1 MKNIFKIL
9 EGLGIEVPEDKK
21 STLEKEVHENYR
33 TKKDYDDQVEKAEST
48 QKLLD
53 ETADKLKKF
62 DGVDV
67 ADLQE
72 KLKET
77 TETLEN
83 ERADRKKKEEE
94 AERHATA
101 AAACQYTMPPEE
113 LEKRTF
119 KISVNDEINIAELE
133 KKLADDSAKGKSM
146 DDLFNAMVKDS
157 EGKDIPN
164 ILVSEQAEDD
174 ADNAA
179 VFTEPMG
186 NQTDTRIKGDPNN
199 MDFETYKKWREQN
212 S

>member
-94 AERHATA
+94 AERHATVA
-101 AAACQYTMPPEE
+101 EY
-113 LEKRTF
+113 LKEKRF
-119 KISVNDEINIAELE
+119 VNDITRNAITAELKKSLRMIQPKENQWMIFLTQWSKIQKE
-133 KKLADDSAKGKSM
+133 KTFQTFWYRNRQRMMQIMQQFSRSRWETRQTQELREIQITWISKRTKNGESRIAKRG
-146 DDLFNAMVKDS
+146 
-157 EGKDIPN
+157 E
-164 ILVSEQAEDD
+164 
-174 ADNAA
+174 
-179 VFTEPMG
+179 
-186 NQTDTRIKGDPNN
+186 
-199 MDFETYKKWREQN
+199 
-212 S
+212 

>member
-94 AERHATA
+94 DERHATVA
-101 AAACQYTMPPEE
+101 EY
-113 LEKRTF
+113 LKEKRF
-119 KISVNDEINIAELE
+119 VNDITRNAITAELE

-146 DDLFNAMVKDS
+146 DDLFNAMVKDP

>member
-94 AERHATA
+94 AERHATVA
-101 AAACQYTMPPEE
+101 EY
-113 LEKRTF
+113 LKEKRF
-119 KISVNDEINIAELE
+119 VNDITRNAITASLKKSLRMILPKENQWMIFLMQWSKILKE
-133 KKLADDSAKGKSM
+133 KT
-146 DDLFNAMVKDS
+146 
-157 EGKDIPN
+157 PN

-179 VFTEPMG
+179 FSRSRWETR
-186 NQTDTRIKGDPNN
+186 QTQELMEIQITWISKRTKNGESRIAKRG
-199 MDFETYKKWREQN
+199 E
-212 S
+212 

>member
-94 AERHATA
+94 AERYATVA
-101 AAACQYTMPPEE
+101 EY
-113 LEKRTF
+113 LKEKRF
-119 KISVNDEINIAELE
+119 VNDITRNAITAELE

>member
-9 EGLGIEVPEDKK
+9 EGLGIEVSEDKK

-94 AERHATA
+94 DERHATVA
-101 AAACQYTMPPEE
+101 EY
-113 LEKRTF
+113 LKEKRF
-119 KISVNDEINIAELE
+119 VNDITRNAITAELE

>member
-83 ERADRKKKEEE
+83 ERADRKKK
-94 AERHATA
+94 R
-101 AAACQYTMPPEE
+101 
-113 LEKRTF
+113 KR
-119 KISVNDEINIAELE
+119 LR
-133 KKLADDSAKGKSM
+133 
-146 DDLFNAMVKDS
+146 
-157 EGKDIPN
+157 
-164 ILVSEQAEDD
+164 
-174 ADNAA
+174 
-179 VFTEPMG
+179 
-186 NQTDTRIKGDPNN
+186 DTLR
-199 MDFETYKKWREQN
+199 
-212 S
+212 

>member
-94 AERHATA
+94 VERHATVA
-101 AAACQYTMPPEE
+101 EY
-113 LEKRTF
+113 LKEKRF
-119 KISVNDEINIAELE
+119 VNDITRNAITAELE

-146 DDLFNAMVKDS
+146 DDLFNTMVKDS

>member
-94 AERHATA
+94 AERHTTVTE
-101 AAACQYTMPPEE
+101 Y
-113 LEKRTF
+113 LKEKRF
-119 KISVNDEINIAELE
+119 VNDITRNAITAELE
-133 KKLADDSAKGKSM
+133 KKLAMIQPKENQWMTFLTQWSKIPKEKTFQTFWYRNRQRMMQIMQQFSRSRWETRQTQELREIQITWISKRTKNGESRIAKRG
-146 DDLFNAMVKDS
+146 
-157 EGKDIPN
+157 E
-164 ILVSEQAEDD
+164 
-174 ADNAA
+174 
-179 VFTEPMG
+179 
-186 NQTDTRIKGDPNN
+186 
-199 MDFETYKKWREQN
+199 
-212 S
+212 

>member
-94 AERHATA
+94 AERHATGA
-101 AAACQYTMPPEE
+101 EY
-113 LEKRTF
+113 LKEKRF
-119 KISVNDEINIAELE
+119 VNDITRNAITAELE

>member
-94 AERHATA
+94 AERNATVA
-101 AAACQYTMPPEE
+101 EY
-113 LEKRTF
+113 LKEKRF
-119 KISVNDEINIAELE
+119 VNDITRNAITAELE

>member
-94 AERHATA
+94 DERHATVA
-101 AAACQYTMPPEE
+101 EY
-113 LEKRTF
+113 LKEKRF
-119 KISVNDEINIAELE
+119 VNDITRNAITAELE

>member
-94 AERHATA
+94 AERHATVA
-101 AAACQYTMPPEE
+101 EY
-113 LEKRTF
+113 LKEKRF
-119 KISVNDEINIAELE
+119 VNDITRNAITAELE
-133 KKLADDSAKGKSM
+133 KKLADDSAKGKSPSCSLR
-146 DDLFNAMVKDS
+146 DLQPPALRSNWSA
-157 EGKDIPN
+157 PPR
-164 ILVSEQAEDD
+164 
-174 ADNAA
+174 AA
-179 VFTEPMG
+179 A
-186 NQTDTRIKGDPNN
+186 
-199 MDFETYKKWREQN
+199 W
-212 S
+212 

>member
-1 MKNIFKIL
+1 M
-9 EGLGIEVPEDKK
+9 
-21 STLEKEVHENYR
+21 
-33 TKKDYDDQVEKAEST
+33 EKAEST

-94 AERHATA
+94 VERHATVA
-101 AAACQYTMPPEE
+101 EY
-113 LEKRTF
+113 LKEKRF
-119 KISVNDEINIAELE
+119 VNDITRNAITAELE